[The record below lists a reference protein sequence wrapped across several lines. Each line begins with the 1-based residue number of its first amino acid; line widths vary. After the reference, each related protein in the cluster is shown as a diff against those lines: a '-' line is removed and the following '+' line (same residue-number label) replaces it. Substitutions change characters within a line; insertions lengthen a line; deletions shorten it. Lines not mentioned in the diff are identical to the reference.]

1 MIFWDLGLD
10 EIYDLIDSFN
20 RREQLKQKQRAI
32 DNTILANQIIN
43 GIAILFSDEKD
54 NIEQKNIWD
63 YYPELFEKEKIKFE
77 EECELEEFENF
88 KKRRKQ
94 FAYNYNKKIG
104 ADG

>member
-1 MIFWDLGLD
+1 MIFWGLGLD

-43 GIAILFSDEKD
+43 GIAILLSDEKD

-63 YYPELFEKEKIKFE
+63 YYPELFEKEKMKFE
-77 EECELEEFENF
+77 EERELEEFEKF
-88 KKRRKQ
+88 KEKRRE
-94 FAYNYNKKIG
+94 FAQRYNLKIG
-104 ADG
+104 VDG

>member
-63 YYPELFEKEKIKFE
+63 YYPEFFEKEKMKFE
-77 EECELEEFENF
+77 EERELEEFENF